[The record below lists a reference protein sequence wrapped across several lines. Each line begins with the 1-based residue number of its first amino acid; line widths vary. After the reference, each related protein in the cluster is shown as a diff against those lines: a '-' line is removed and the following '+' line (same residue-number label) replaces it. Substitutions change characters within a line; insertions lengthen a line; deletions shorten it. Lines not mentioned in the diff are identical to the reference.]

1 MARPRLVALLRAQK
15 PPRVPPAPWASDEQQ
30 IPGVLS
36 ACGCTWFLMARG
48 PGTRASPLPCRPPP
62 PALGR
67 LGGHLPLRS
76 CRNWISASCFPRAG
90 SSGVDGSSPPQV
102 TAVKERAAQ
111 VLVPLLLWL
120 VLEAEAGWSAQ
131 AVWAKLASWSA
142 PAPPQSF
149 GEKVSDQE
157 KGGSDPA
164 TGRP

>member
-1 MARPRLVALLRAQK
+1 MHLVPDGPRAWHESQ
-15 PPRVPPAPWASDEQQ
+15 PPS
-30 IPGVLS
+30 
-36 ACGCTWFLMARG
+36 
-48 PGTRASPLPCRPPP
+48 LPPPP

>member
-1 MARPRLVALLRAQK
+1 M
-15 PPRVPPAPWASDEQQ
+15 
-30 IPGVLS
+30 
-36 ACGCTWFLMARG
+36 
-48 PGTRASPLPCRPPP
+48 
-62 PALGR
+62 
-67 LGGHLPLRS
+67 RS

-120 VLEAEAGWSAQ
+120 VFGGRGRLVCSGCLGKAGLLEC
-131 AVWAKLASWSA
+131 
-142 PAPPQSF
+142 PPCPPRSF